1 MSQASVGGSGKAAK
15 SASPKAPR
23 KDRPLSPHLQVWRWH
38 ITMWGSILHRVT
50 GVGLYVGT
58 IAVVA
63 WLVALAMGRDAY
75 TQWLTYAAHPLAFVV
90 WIGLSLCAF
99 YHLAAGFRHLIWDT
113 GAGLK
118 PKTADTLVSLCLWFA
133 LIGTVAYWAYLFV
146 SGKVSL

>member
-1 MSQASVGGSGKAAK
+1 MPQATAK

-50 GVGLYVGT
+50 GVGLYAGT
-58 IAVVA
+58 VAVVV
-63 WLVALAMGRDAY
+63 WLVALALGRGAY
-75 TQWLTYAAHPLAFVV
+75 TEWLTYAAHPLALVV

-99 YHLAAGFRHLIWDT
+99 YHLAAGLRHLLWDT

-118 PKTADTLVSLCLWFA
+118 PKSADFLVNLCIWFA
-133 LIGTVAYWAYLFV
+133 LIATALYWGYLFIA
-146 SGKVSL
+146 GKVSA